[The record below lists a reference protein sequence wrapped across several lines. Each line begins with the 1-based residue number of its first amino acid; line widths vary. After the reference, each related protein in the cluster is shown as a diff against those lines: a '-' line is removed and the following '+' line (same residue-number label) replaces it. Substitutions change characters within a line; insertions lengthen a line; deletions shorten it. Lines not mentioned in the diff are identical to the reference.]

1 MAKHLDTTGI
11 DRALL
16 EVFENREDIR
26 SYIASKYGHEYA
38 EKVTRAIE
46 RCGICQQDHEACT
59 CTD

>member
-1 MAKHLDTTGI
+1 MAKPLDISGM

-16 EVFENREDIR
+16 EDFENREDVR
-26 SYIASKYGHEYA
+26 SYIANKYGHEYA

-46 RCGICQQDHEACT
+46 RCGLCQQDHEACT